1 MQNFGFTQVEWK
13 LFRKLL
19 PDWQERHMEK
29 LIEEYKALLA
39 TNEPASEKFWSLE
52 KRIKRDKKDTGVLA
66 QDMSRSNMRF
76 LMMDLINEGAIT
88 EADLEGFSGEYKDL
102 MISYCR
108 RGRNFE

>member
-1 MQNFGFTQVEWK
+1 
-13 LFRKLL
+13 
-19 PDWQERHMEK
+19 MEK
-29 LIEEYKALLA
+29 LIEEYKSLLV
-39 TNEPASEKFWSLE
+39 TDEPASEKFWSLE

>member
-1 MQNFGFTQVEWK
+1 
-13 LFRKLL
+13 
-19 PDWQERHMEK
+19 MEK

>member
-1 MQNFGFTQVEWK
+1 
-13 LFRKLL
+13 
-19 PDWQERHMEK
+19 MEK

-39 TNEPASEKFWSLE
+39 IDEPASEKFWSLE